1 MENVIE
7 KLLRDYR
14 DIFIYG
20 AGGVAKAVCRLLK
33 EFCKNKV
40 VHIVVT
46 DVKKKPPFVEEY
58 KVYDINDLQAG
69 KYKTDALIVV
79 AMMLSSAETVTR
91 LVGSEMCIRDRS

>member
-46 DVKKKPPFVEEY
+46 DVKK
-58 KVYDINDLQAG
+58 NHHL
-69 KYKTDALIVV
+69 
-79 AMMLSSAETVTR
+79 
-91 LVGSEMCIRDRS
+91 